1 MENCNLQELKGK
13 NWMAAM
19 AWCWFLGPMGAH
31 RFYTGK
37 QNTGWVMFVLS
48 IVGLFPV
55 MWIWSAI
62 DGFMLAL
69 GKYTHEDGSV
79 LYERI
84 DWVGYL
90 YMASVILTI
99 LGVIGIMIF
108 YVAVIAAV
116 MHGFSSAAGS
126 ALTQPPIAP

>member
-19 AWCWFLGPMGAH
+19 AWCWFLGSFGAH
-31 RFYTGK
+31 RFYTGR
-37 QNTGWVMFVLS
+37 QNTAWVMFALSLLVLS
-48 IVGLFPV
+48 PV
-55 MWIWSAI
+55 MWIWSVV

-69 GKYTHEDGSV
+69 GKYTHEDGSA

-90 YMASVILTI
+90 YIASVVLTI
-99 LGVIGIMIF
+99 LAVIGIMIF

-116 MHGFSSAAGS
+116 MHGVSGAAGS
-126 ALTQPPIAP
+126 SLTPTVTP